1 MGSVSSVWDIFYLR
15 FCSGASMAGP
25 AAVGLCY
32 LCWSLPVK
40 MREAFEVE
48 GSGQL
53 KLPPTF
59 SVRSLCGS
67 DETAISGS
75 QKKAHPLDERGGSL
89 RVAADNTLGQCQ
101 GSLGEGSP
109 TGRHL
114 NRVGGFDL
122 KLGADLRLLQELS
135 PSPDCLKSRAFG
147 IRGNE
152 LERQAYRVL
161 LERRLDNPGQRADVS
176 AQKGR

>member
-1 MGSVSSVWDIFYLR
+1 
-15 FCSGASMAGP
+15 MAGP

-135 PSPDCLKSRAFG
+135 PPPNRLEGGPFG
-147 IRGNE
+147 ICGDE
-152 LERQAYRVL
+152 LEGQAHRVFF
-161 LERRLDNPGQRADVS
+161 ERRLNNLG
-176 AQKGR
+176 